1 MLISL
6 SFITL
11 GFSINAC
18 FSKSPSPRHKSRDTN
33 IRALFEVAPGTQLT
47 YPPTDTAGP
56 EPRPEWIAAYQT
68 AKQAG
73 LIPSVPPSVDV
84 DGSAVYPTWYRGH
97 ICNPGYNKCNASVDA
112 ISAPPGIAG
121 ISFDDGPQ
129 PPSLPL
135 LNFLKDKSQIATHF
149 LIGSRII
156 NNPDIFRELDEAGQ
170 HLAVHTYSHPMTTTL
185 TDLQIVGELG
195 WTMQLIHD
203 RSKKHVVPAHWRPPY
218 GDTDQRV
225 QAIAKNVFGLKTI
238 LWMYDPRDWCLA
250 ESTPN
255 ASACSPGNGPQTFS
269 DLQKSLNVFVH
280 SPKRLGLIILNHE
293 QSTRA
298 VAGFK
303 YAFPLM
309 KKCKWITLSIPDAFR
324 IPWYQ

>member
-11 GFSINAC
+11 GFSIHGC
-18 FSKSPSPRHKSRDTN
+18 ISKTAPAHPASPN
-33 IRALFEVAPGTQLT
+33 IRSLFNVPPGTQLT
-47 YPPTDTAGP
+47 YPITDRPGPT
-56 EPRPEWIAAYQT
+56 PRKEWIDAYQRV
-68 AKQAG
+68 KKAG
-73 LIPSVPPSVDV
+73 LIPSVPQTTEV
-84 DGSAVYPTWYRGH
+84 DGAAVYPASYHGT
-97 ICNPGYNKCNASVDA
+97 ICNPGYNLCNSSVDV

-135 LNFLKDKSQIATHF
+135 LEYLKSQKQKATHF

-156 NNPDIFRELDEAGQ
+156 NNPDTFHALDDAEQ
-170 HLAVHTYSHPMTTTL
+170 HLAVHTYSHPMMTTL

-203 RSKKHVVPAHWRPPY
+203 YSRNNVICAHWRPPY

-225 QAIAKNVFGLKTI
+225 QAIAKHVFGLKTI
-238 LWMYDPRDWCLA
+238 LWLYDPRDWCLA

-255 ASACSPGNGPQTFS
+255 GSACSPGNGPQTFS
-269 DLQKSLNVFVH
+269 DLKNALHGFVNSAKQK
-280 SPKRLGLIILNHE
+280 GLIILEHE

-303 YAFPLM
+303 YIFPLM
-309 KKCKWITLSIPDAFR
+309 KKLKWVTLSIPDALR
-324 IPWYQ
+324 LPWYQ